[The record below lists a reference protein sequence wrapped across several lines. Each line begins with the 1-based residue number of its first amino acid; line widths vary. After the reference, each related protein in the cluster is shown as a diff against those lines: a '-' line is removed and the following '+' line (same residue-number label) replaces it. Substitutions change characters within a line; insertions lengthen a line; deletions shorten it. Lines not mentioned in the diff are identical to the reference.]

1 MLLDLDHTLSSKALN
16 FWVAFKS
23 VVRNTGVTLELHGS
37 FEKSL
42 LFSLYLYGDRI
53 HISDVSKASPD
64 ASEQPDTA
72 QHQPKLNLLFRAQS
86 FSKCVFRS
94 SDFKLC
100 GDLLTMQ
107 TYSTFLKMNWVLKK
121 KFEPWF
127 KKIFFLTRMDRLN
140 FSPIPEWI
148 GHKGGRFPMAG
159 LIGICSNVPL
169 LSGFPGV
176 LDFEKMIPAWLC

>member
-1 MLLDLDHTLSSKALN
+1 MLLDLDHTLSGKALN
-16 FWVAFKS
+16 FWAAFKP
-23 VVRNTGVTLELHGS
+23 VVCNTGVTLELHGS

-53 HISDVSKASPD
+53 HISDVSKASPG

-107 TYSTFLKMNWVLKK
+107 TYSTSLKMNWVLKN

-127 KKIFFLTRMDRLN
+127 KKIFFLNKDGQAQFFPYIWMDMPQRW
-140 FSPIPEWI
+140 P
-148 GHKGGRFPMAG
+148 FPNGWAHWN
-159 LIGICSNVPL
+159 L
-169 LSGFPGV
+169 
-176 LDFEKMIPAWLC
+176 